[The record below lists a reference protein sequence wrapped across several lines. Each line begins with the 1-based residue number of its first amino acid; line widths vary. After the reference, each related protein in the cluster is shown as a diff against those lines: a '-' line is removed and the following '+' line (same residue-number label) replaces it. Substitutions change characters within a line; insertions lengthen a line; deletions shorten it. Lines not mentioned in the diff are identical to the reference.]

1 MIQGWDIKT
10 YKKREKKKTKQKVSK
25 QSVEKEN
32 VEIAE
37 ERKKKKKHF
46 EWRWDL
52 QWLRQNN
59 ERQI

>member
-37 ERKKKKKHF
+37 ERKKKKETFRMKM
-46 EWRWDL
+46 RSTMVATK
-52 QWLRQNN
+52 
-59 ERQI
+59 